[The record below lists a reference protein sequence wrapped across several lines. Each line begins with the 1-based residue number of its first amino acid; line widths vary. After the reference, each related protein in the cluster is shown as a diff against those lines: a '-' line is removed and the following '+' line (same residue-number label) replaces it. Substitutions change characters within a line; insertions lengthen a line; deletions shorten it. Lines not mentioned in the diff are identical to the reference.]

1 MKPEVSAQILIE
13 ELFKKSSDEQKIQC
27 NNLEHIERLTGD
39 ASTRKYY
46 RVHCSNDSYVVC
58 LDNPTELNK
67 NLFVLNQEFFKGN
80 DIRVPKIFDKDVK
93 KGYLLEEDLGD
104 ETLLKILGI
113 IKCSKQELEIY
124 KKIIDEMIKMHKISD
139 EKLKN
144 TVISQM
150 SFDKA
155 KLNEEIE
162 FSLNYFI
169 RKFLNND
176 DESVFNEINK
186 TFKGIIEDICKMPMV
201 CTHRDFHSRN
211 IMVKNGEYVVIDF
224 QDARMGLPQYDLV
237 SLLEDCYYDLTD
249 ENRETLKKYYYD
261 NMDMSALGQG
271 TYEEFCW
278 YYDLMLLQRVFKAI
292 GSFSYIFE
300 HRKDYRYVKYIGF
313 AMEKIRKTMLKDER
327 FNNLRRPLFNL
338 YYES

>member
-1 MKPEVSAQILIE
+1 MKPEISEQILIE

-67 NLFVLNQEFFKGN
+67 NLFVLNQEFFKNN
-80 DIRVPKIFDKDVK
+80 DIRVPNIYDKDVQ

-104 ETLLKILGI
+104 ETLLKVLSI
-113 IKCSKQELEIY
+113 IKCPNQELEIY
-124 KKIIDEMIKMHKISD
+124 KRIIDEMIKMHKITD
-139 EKLKN
+139 EKLKD
-144 TVISQM
+144 TVISEL
-150 SFDKA
+150 SFDKV

-162 FSLNYFI
+162 FSLKYFI

-176 DESVFNEINK
+176 DETVFNEINDN
-186 TFKGIIEDICKMPMV
+186 FKSIIEDICKMPMV

-211 IMVKNGEYVVIDF
+211 IMVKNGEYIVIDF

-249 ENRETLKKYYYD
+249 ENRETLKRYYFD
-261 NMDMSALGQG
+261 NMNMSAFGQG
-271 TYEEFCW
+271 TYEEFCRF
-278 YYDLMLLQRVFKAI
+278 YDLMLLQRVFKAI

-313 AMEKIRKTMLKDER
+313 AMEKIRKTMLRDER
-327 FNNLRRPLFNL
+327 FTRLRRPLFNL